1 MFWTVD
7 NANLSA
13 ASARF
18 LLIFLSIILPSHT
31 PHDKFIAIPAIDNN
45 VLTLNFNP

>member
-1 MFWTVD
+1 M
-7 NANLSA
+7 
-13 ASARF
+13 
-18 LLIFLSIILPSHT
+18 LIYLQLQPVFIDFLSIILPSHT